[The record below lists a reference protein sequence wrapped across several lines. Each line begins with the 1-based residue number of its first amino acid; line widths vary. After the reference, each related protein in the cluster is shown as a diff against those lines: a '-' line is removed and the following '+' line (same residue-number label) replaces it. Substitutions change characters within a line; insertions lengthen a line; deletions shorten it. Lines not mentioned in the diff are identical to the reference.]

1 MRAIPALAY
10 ELHALDIVEVRM
22 PRVRLVALCCAL
34 AFMTVTGRVGLHA
47 QSDRIIGFT
56 TAGGIANTTL
66 LVIRRPPIRGG
77 KITTAGSQF
86 ASTGSS
92 TETGSAGGTYAYT
105 VTIKADGGWSA
116 SSKTMTEDLLLTI
129 ANYKGAPVNGTWRYK
144 STGSCA
150 QDPWRFPVTCTGVQH
165 SVTRQPSGD
174 VQALKTA
181 VPFPL
186 SAAGRLS
193 GAEADAIALAEVVE
207 PQANQALGNPASVVV
222 KVQVHDAT
230 MSDKAGKL
238 LVDIRPYGSPDFPSA
253 ATAKDYVS
261 KSFPSYIGS
270 PTQMT
275 FDLSGHDKTEWQVS
289 SRFDKVAAGA
299 RSPWV
304 RFSTKPKV
312 MSTPAILN
320 IEGESLAAT
329 ASGAVT
335 VQPMQPFGPN
345 WSGGAHLWWAGGA
358 GATLTVTFDVAVAR
372 NYAAELY
379 MTRAPDFG
387 DAQITLGGLTPVLKF
402 FGYSPKVL
410 WSGPIQMGKFQ
421 LSPGKNT
428 LRFYITGKN
437 ASSKGYALGFDRLR
451 LYGT

>member
-1 MRAIPALAY
+1 
-10 ELHALDIVEVRM
+10 
-22 PRVRLVALCCAL
+22 VA
-34 AFMTVTGRVGLHA
+34 
-47 QSDRIIGFT
+47 
-56 TAGGIANTTL
+56 
-66 LVIRRPPIRGG
+66 
-77 KITTAGSQF
+77 
-86 ASTGSS
+86 
-92 TETGSAGGTYAYT
+92 
-105 VTIKADGGWSA
+105 
-116 SSKTMTEDLLLTI
+116 
-129 ANYKGAPVNGTWRYK
+129 
-144 STGSCA
+144 
-150 QDPWRFPVTCTGVQH
+150 CTGVQH

-174 VQALKTA
+174 EFALKTA

-186 SAAGRLS
+186 TAAGRLS
-193 GAEADAIALAEVVE
+193 GAEADAIALAEVVA
-207 PQANQALGNPASVVV
+207 PQANQTLSNPTSVVV
-222 KVQVHDAT
+222 KVQVHDAN

-238 LVDIRPYGSPDFPSA
+238 LVDIRPYGSSDFPSA

-261 KSFPSYIGS
+261 KSVSTYIGS
-270 PTQMT
+270 PTQLT

-335 VQPMQPFGPN
+335 VQPMQQFGPN

-358 GATLTVTFDVAVAR
+358 GATLTVTFDVTVAR

-387 DAQITLGGLTPVLKF
+387 DAQVTLAGLTPVVKF
-402 FGYSPKVL
+402 FGYSPKVM

-421 LSPGKNT
+421 LSPGPNT